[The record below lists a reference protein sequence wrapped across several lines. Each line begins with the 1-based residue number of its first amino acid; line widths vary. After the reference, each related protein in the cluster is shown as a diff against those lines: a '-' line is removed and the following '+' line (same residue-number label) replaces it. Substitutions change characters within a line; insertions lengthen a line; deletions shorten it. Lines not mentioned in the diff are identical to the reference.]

1 MSPRRKDCLGFF
13 FEMMSIIGI
22 SEIQEK
28 KERLNFGNEKA
39 VKMPLDIEIKISLIL
54 IFKTLPPNRNP
65 DYITN

>member
-1 MSPRRKDCLGFF
+1 
-13 FEMMSIIGI
+13 MMSIIGI